1 MWGASRRCCCVLV
14 YFPSLVLSDCN
25 QTGDDTCKW
34 RGDALWSK
42 LWGNQTGHL
51 WEFWLLV
58 KEQLDSFKFTAAILP
73 DKRAEHVINF
83 SEAGHFSFRLFF
95 PFLFPLLE
103 CVRATQTS
111 AHLCCYKACKMKCAI
126 SCCPEKKCKMWR
138 HQKNRFCT
146 IQQAIIKVSASL
158 SNSPVTLDTSPFF
171 FAPSNLKNFLLTSV
185 KGTCDQVKRNL
196 TGALSGAGVKFW
208 VKKMLIVIKP
218 QHDAFY
224 KSLSRTSR
232 AQTGAGNNRE
242 CMLGD
247 ERVSSSHIMS
257 RRLLSVRLLVCRV
270 KRRQQRASTEPVWAL
285 RQEGLRQQP
294 LLTSGRSRS
303 LSPLSPCSTGSMEL
317 NKVLHI

>member
-1 MWGASRRCCCVLV
+1 MWGASRSCCCCVLV
-14 YFPSLVLSDCN
+14 YFPALVLSDCN

-73 DKRAEHVINF
+73 DKRAERVINF
-83 SEAGHFSFRLFF
+83 SEAGHFSFRLFPPSF
-95 PFLFPLLE
+95 FFCRSALERLKPQHISAVTKPARWNVPFHGARRKS
-103 CVRATQTS
+103 V
-111 AHLCCYKACKMKCAI
+111 KCGDT
-126 SCCPEKKCKMWR
+126 K
-138 HQKNRFCT
+138 KNRFCT

-171 FAPSNLKNFLLTSV
+171 PLTSV

-196 TGALSGAGVKFW
+196 TGTLSGAGVKFW

-247 ERVSSSHIMS
+247 ERSSSSHIMS

-270 KRRQQRASTEPVWAL
+270 KRRQQRASAEPVWASQH
-285 RQEGLRQQP
+285 RKA
-294 LLTSGRSRS
+294 SISSR
-303 LSPLSPCSTGSMEL
+303 CSHLGAHAHSAL
-317 NKVLHI
+317 YLPAAVDLWSWIKS